1 MLQSIPIPAAERGQ
15 SKKPVASPA
24 RQRRLSRPTVKKPQ
38 ASCSVVAQAFSQIAT
53 SARNRSSKSNAP
65 QLSFA
70 LSGEAQKV
78 LGMRA
83 VTNDALMLVTFS
95 FIIPHRH
102 DAASRRMLLKS
113 RVSVRSV
120 TLVLRT
126 AMTKR
131 PAE

>member
-1 MLQSIPIPAAERGQ
+1 MLQSIPIPAADRGQ
-15 SKKPVASPA
+15 SKKPANSPA

-53 SARNRSSKSNAP
+53 SARNRSSRSNAP
-65 QLSFA
+65 QISFA
-70 LSGEAQKV
+70 FSGEAQKV

-83 VTNDALMLVTFS
+83 VTNDALMPVRF
-95 FIIPHRH
+95 PHRH

-120 TLVLRT
+120 SLVLRT
-126 AMTKR
+126 AMMKR

>member
-1 MLQSIPIPAAERGQ
+1 MAP
-15 SKKPVASPA
+15 
-24 RQRRLSRPTVKKPQ
+24 
-38 ASCSVVAQAFSQIAT
+38 SCSVVAQAFSQIAK
-53 SARNRSSKSNAP
+53 SARNRSSRSNAP

-70 LSGEAQKV
+70 FSGEAQKV

-83 VTNDALMLVTFS
+83 VTNDALMLVRFS
-95 FIIPHRH
+95 PFIPRH

-126 AMTKR
+126 AITKR